1 MIKKNYFFWVFLI
14 LIPVSALFL
23 LYQFIY
29 SPVLPGSSQSKIIK
43 ISSGTDFKDLLK
55 ILEEDEI
62 LLNTKIFSLLAN
74 KMNFKDGKVKSGLYK
89 IQKGTNLIQLIR
101 KLRAGDQEPVNVVLT
116 TERTPENI
124 AGKVATF
131 IESDSI
137 SLLSY
142 FNNNKLIGKEGFT
155 KDNFQSL
162 FIPNTYQ
169 MFWNTSAE
177 SFVIRMKAEYDKFW
191 KSNQRIEKAALL
203 SLTPQEVYT
212 LASIV
217 EKETLLKSEKT
228 RIAGVYLNRLNIGM
242 PLQADPTV
250 VFARKDFLARRVT
263 DFHTK
268 FDSPYNTYKYTGL
281 PPGPITMS
289 SISSID
295 AVLNPEKHNYLYFCA
310 VGDESGRH
318 SFAESL
324 SVHNRNAQIYRDN
337 LIRRGLRK
345 KN

>member
-1 MIKKNYFFWVFLI
+1 MII
-14 LIPVSALFL
+14 GSGLFL
-23 LYQFIY
+23 LYLFVY
-29 SPVLPGSSQSKIIK
+29 SPVLPSSSQSKMIK
-43 ISSGTDFKDLLK
+43 IPSGTDFNSLLR
-55 ILEEDEI
+55 ILEKDEI
-62 LLNTKIFSLLAN
+62 LSNTQFFSLLSK

-89 IQKGTNLIQLIR
+89 IEKGTNLIQLIR

-116 TERTPENI
+116 TERMPENV

-131 IESDSI
+131 IESDSL
-137 SLLSY
+137 SLIEL
-142 FNNNKLIGKEGFT
+142 FNNNELIGTEGFT

-162 FIPNTYQ
+162 FIPNTYE
-169 MFWNTSAE
+169 MFWNTNPDAFLS
-177 SFVIRMKAEYDKFW
+177 RMKAEYDKFW
-191 KSNQRIEKAALL
+191 KSNRRIEKAALL
-203 SLTPQEVYT
+203 SLSPQEVYT

-217 EKETLLKSEKT
+217 EKETLQKSEKA
-228 RIAGVYLNRLNIGM
+228 RIAGVYLNRLRIGM
-242 PLQADPTV
+242 PLQADPTA

-310 VGDESGRH
+310 VGDESGLH

-324 SVHNRNAQIYRDN
+324 SDHNRNAQIYREN
-337 LIRRGLRK
+337 LVRRGLR
-345 KN
+345 

>member
-1 MIKKNYFFWVFLI
+1 MIKKYSFLWIVLI
-14 LIPVSALFL
+14 LMTGSGLFL

-43 ISSGTDFKDLLK
+43 IPSGTDFKGLLR
-55 ILEEDEI
+55 ILEKDEI
-62 LLNTKIFSLLAN
+62 LSNTQIFSLLAN
-74 KMNFKDGKVKSGLYK
+74 KMNFKEGKVKSGLYK
-89 IQKGTNLIQLIR
+89 IEKGTNVIQLIR
-101 KLRAGDQEPVNVVLT
+101 KLRAGDQDPVNVVLT
-116 TERTPENI
+116 TERMPENV

-131 IESDSI
+131 IDSDSI
-137 SLLSY
+137 SLLEL
-142 FNNNKLIGKEGFT
+142 FNNNKLIDSEGFT

-169 MFWNTSAE
+169 MFWNTSPE
-177 SFVIRMKAEYDKFW
+177 DFLLRMKAEYDKFW
-191 KSNQRIEKAALL
+191 QANQRKEKAALI

-217 EKETLLKSEKT
+217 EKETLQKSEKA

-242 PLQADPTV
+242 PLQADPTA

-263 DFHTK
+263 DYHTK

-281 PPGPITMS
+281 PPGPIAMS

-310 VGDESGRH
+310 VGDDSGLH
-318 SFAESL
+318 SFAKSL
-324 SVHNRNAQIYRDN
+324 SEHNRNAQIYRGN

-345 KN
+345 NN